1 MNMIILGPFALLIA
15 VCIAFLVWAIVRA
28 IKTKNPGWA
37 ALGGLVFL
45 LLFLVPAFFWISMR
59 ATPGP
64 GAIHGPPVEIRV
76 QDDFQTW
83 KETERSWKGADIAI
97 QAETPRQSWVDDAGG
112 SSWQSIRSGSLS
124 AELRRPGP
132 EGKVVGYSEPC
143 GDDAHALRS
152 ARESLKN
159 HLAALIRT
167 ELFKMGRDLRELS
180 PDEIQSHIGE
190 AVDAYLR
197 SSAKVREYREKAL
210 FKESGITMHRAALLS
225 QIPPDWPSRT
235 AREVATNLQGI
246 QRETRMERRR
256 TGWTIFSTFVLALV
270 VFLLYNFLNAGT
282 KGHFAWPLR
291 LISIAAFVLLCLGLL
306 AIRGYLT

>member
-1 MNMIILGPFALLIA
+1 MIIFGPFALLIA

-28 IKTKNPGWA
+28 IQTKNAGWA
-37 ALGGLVFL
+37 VLGGLVFL
-45 LLFLVPAFFWISMR
+45 LLFIVPAFFWVYMR

-64 GAIHGPPVEIRV
+64 GFIHGPPVEIRV
-76 QDDFQTW
+76 QDDFQAW

-112 SSWQSIRSGSLS
+112 SSWQTIRSGNLS

-132 EGKVVGYSEPC
+132 EGKIVGYSEPS
-143 GDDAHALRS
+143 GDEEHALGS

-159 HLAALIRT
+159 HLAALVRT
-167 ELFKMGRDLRELS
+167 ELFKTGGDLRALPTEEIQNHIKTAVDDYLRDL
-180 PDEIQSHIGE
+180 
-190 AVDAYLR
+190 
-197 SSAKVREYREKAL
+197 AKILEYREKAV
-210 FKESGITMHRAALLS
+210 FQKSGITMHRAAMRS

-235 AREVATNLQGI
+235 AREVASQLQGI